1 MPYFSAFLFGFYNVS
16 AIQVPLQQQQVAKAV
31 IAVAIFELLFL
42 GWIARNIKSDNV
54 IRQIWNI
61 RTSDWLNKYAITAP
75 KSVQF
80 ENNCTLF
87 CRGNRI

>member
-54 IRQIWNI
+54 IRQI
-61 RTSDWLNKYAITAP
+61 
-75 KSVQF
+75 
-80 ENNCTLF
+80 
-87 CRGNRI
+87 